1 MEAKEWIPQ
10 TEEHVKTLL
19 MGEGTGHDWFHIDR
33 VRKLALF
40 IANKEGADTTIVELA
55 ALLHDIAD
63 HKFHGG
69 DHDIGHKTA
78 RAWLASLTAPVS
90 TIDAV
95 GNIVECVSYSAGKS
109 MTSLEG
115 KCVQDADRLE
125 ALGAIGV
132 ARCFAYGGSKGR
144 PLYDPESRDGA
155 HSIQHFYDKLLLLK
169 DTLHTKTAAQLA
181 KDRHAHMEHFLE
193 QFYREWSLK
202 DLANP
207 T

>member
-1 MEAKEWIPQ
+1 MDTKELIHQ
-10 TEEHVKTLL
+10 TEDHVTSLL
-19 MGEGTGHDWFHIDR
+19 TGEGTGHDWFHIDR

-40 IANKEGADTTIVELA
+40 IANKEGADPTIVELA

-63 HKFHGG
+63 HKFHEG
-69 DHDIGHKTA
+69 DHEIGHQTA
-78 RAWLASLTAPVS
+78 RAWLADLKAPVS
-90 TIDAV
+90 TIDTV
-95 GNIVECVSYSAGKS
+95 GNIVECVSYSAGKP

-125 ALGAIGV
+125 ALGAIGI

-144 PLYDPESRDGA
+144 PLYDPESSDGA

-169 DTLHTKTAAQLA
+169 DTLHTQTAAQLA
-181 KDRHAHMEHFLE
+181 KDRHEHMERFLD

-202 DLANP
+202 DLANL